1 MDFSAPQRDDDGHD
15 GDGDRPFK
23 HQRILRVFDYE
34 DDNHFTF
41 FEDTEIQELERY
53 DYGSDDEGGADD
65 FRSIFSASE
74 EDGALKCWIVP
85 YTTLEPSLNPEELV
99 KLDLLADAVEIEKLK
114 DMKVLNKPRN
124 QRVLALK
131 LAKVSRG
138 RLRSTAL
145 LMV

>member
-1 MDFSAPQRDDDGHD
+1 MDMMEMATGHSNTRESCEFLIMKTTIISLSLKTQRY
-15 GDGDRPFK
+15 K
-23 HQRILRVFDYE
+23 NLRGMTMVRMMKAVRMIFV
-34 DDNHFTF
+34 
-41 FEDTEIQELERY
+41 
-53 DYGSDDEGGADD
+53 
-65 FRSIFSASE
+65 SIFSASE

-131 LAKVSRG
+131 LAKVSWG